1 MRHTMEATLL
11 QRLGLEAKEIKVLV
25 GILAWEGRAGNIV
38 GNKKLFEDL
47 QKNLIQYK
55 GISYIMTPNQSL
67 DEHEIDGYLFIPK
80 ENIWIQTKLP
90 IPNVIYNRVP
100 YYQHEKSEKFEQFK
114 INAAKKGIPFFNSS
128 FLDKWSTYQL
138 LSKHQKI
145 SNYLPDTTEVKD
157 HESCY
162 QFLKKYKCIYAK
174 PKLRSK
180 GFGVMRIRLKQDGK
194 VYCETTSTTILF
206 ANFSRFWERFYT
218 TFEKNQYIFQKAIEP
233 KTFKGRRFD
242 LRILGQ
248 FTGSEFNMT
257 GIGVRQSFHQEV
269 TTHIP
274 KGGRI
279 IPFSRVTHLT
289 PIQQLEELTQMVGEE
304 LNKAYGV
311 FYEFSIDI
319 GLDEQKH
326 PYIFEVNA
334 KPMTFDEDEIESKR
348 MKQLCH
354 LFIQLYEEK

>member
-1 MRHTMEATLL
+1 MKYTIETALL
-11 QRLGLEAKEIKVLV
+11 ERLGLNKNEIKVFV
-25 GILAWEGRAGNIV
+25 GILAWKGRTGNIV

-47 QKNLIQYK
+47 QRNLLSFK
-55 GISYIMTPNQSL
+55 GVSYIMTPNQAL
-67 DEHEIDGYLFIPK
+67 DGKEIEGYLYVPK
-80 ENIWIQTKLP
+80 ENVWIQAAVP

-100 YYQHEKSEKFEQFK
+100 YYQHEKSEEFEQFK
-114 INAAKKGIPFFNSS
+114 KDAAQKGIPFFNSS

-138 LSKHQKI
+138 LSQHAKI
-145 SNYLPDTTEVKD
+145 EKFLPETIEVKD
-157 HESCY
+157 EEICF
-162 QFLKKYKCIYAK
+162 QFLKRHLCIYAK

-206 ANFSRFWERFYT
+206 ANFTRFWERFFT
-218 TFEKNQYIFQKAIEP
+218 TFEKNQYILQQAIEP

-248 FTGSEFNMT
+248 FTGSGFNMT

-274 KGGRI
+274 RGGRI

-289 PIQQLEELTQMVGEE
+289 PIEELEKLTQMVGEE

-319 GLDEQKH
+319 GLNDSSH

-348 MKQLCH
+348 MKQLCS
-354 LFIQLYEEK
+354 LFIRLYEGK